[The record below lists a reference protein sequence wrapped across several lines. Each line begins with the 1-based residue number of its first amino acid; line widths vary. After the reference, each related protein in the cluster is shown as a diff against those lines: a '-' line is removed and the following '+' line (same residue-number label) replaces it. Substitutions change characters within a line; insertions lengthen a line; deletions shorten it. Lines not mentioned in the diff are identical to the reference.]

1 MKANKQTNKQTT
13 CSILLL
19 LLNNSGIRSHILMT
33 YFARHDLV
41 KKKHFQGHK
50 HLYNS
55 WYQVSDNLVKKKMF
69 KDKNNKIIVNAKCLL
84 VRLLFLKFERHT

>member
-1 MKANKQTNKQTT
+1 MKANKQTNKQKT

-41 KKKHFQGHK
+41 KKKHFQGDK
-50 HLYNS
+50 YLYNS
-55 WYQVSDNLVKKKMF
+55 WYQVSDNLVKKK
-69 KDKNNKIIVNAKCLL
+69 I
-84 VRLLFLKFERHT
+84 